1 MSKSKNKIQMDLL
14 LSAAQ
19 TKHNCKEKYAENCV
33 AIDTAYDMEHL
44 IHKIQNTDCVIKQA
58 V

>member
-1 MSKSKNKIQMDLL
+1 MSKSENKIQMDLL

-44 IHKIQNTDCVIKQA
+44 IHKIQNILIV
-58 V
+58 